1 MRFNMKK
8 RVAVFALISLSLLLV
23 ACSTGPT
30 PPQKGTPEFY
40 WQAATETFATADY
53 LKTADHLDS
62 IGRTENQFTN
72 KAQLWRLV
80 LTSGMTKAFMELGD
94 NYEFGARIN
103 KANPTPFR
111 KRVSNYRNMAAGLCL
126 QFAETIRAFKQTH
139 KEAEIALSFPFPT
152 GSAGQVPGLNKLS
165 NGIFLSDV
173 EQEATQKRM
182 LERCILIAVAKSAGA
197 GEDPAKAQALFQA
210 GEVKVPRAVFMTA
223 MANVLYEQSQLFTG
237 LKLDKPDQLK
247 LFANEALDT
256 LKGVPETKETKAL
269 TAKIQAALKKS

>member
-8 RVAVFALISLSLLLV
+8 RVAVFVLISLSLLLV

-30 PPQKGTPEFY
+30 PPRKGTPEFY
-40 WQAATETFATADY
+40 WQAAIETFQTADY

-62 IGRTENQFTN
+62 IGRTENQYTN

-80 LTSGMTKAFMELGD
+80 LTSGMTKAFTELGD

-111 KRVSNYRNMAAGLCL
+111 KRVSNYRNMAAGLSL
-126 QFAETIRAFKQTH
+126 QFAETIRAFKQSH
-139 KEAEIALSFPFPT
+139 KEPQIALSFPFPT

-165 NGIFLSDV
+165 NGIFLSDE
-173 EQEATQKRM
+173 EQEVTQTRM

-197 GEDPAKAQALFQA
+197 GEDTAKAQAMFQA

-237 LKLDKPDQLK
+237 MKLDEPDQLK

-269 TAKIQAALKKS
+269 TAKIQAALKKK

>member
-1 MRFNMKK
+1 MRFDTKK
-8 RVAVFALISLSLLLV
+8 QVAVFALIFLSLLLV
-23 ACSTGPT
+23 ACSTGPA
-30 PPQKGTPEFY
+30 PPRMGTPEFY
-40 WQAATETFATADY
+40 WQAARETFGTADY
-53 LKTADHLDS
+53 LKTADHLDA
-62 IGRTENQFTN
+62 IGRTENQYTS
-72 KAQLWRLV
+72 KAQTWRLV

-94 NYEFGARIN
+94 NYEYGARIN

-126 QFAETIRAFKQTH
+126 QFAETIRAFKQSH
-139 KEAEIALSFPFPT
+139 KEPEITLSFPFPT

-165 NGIFLSDV
+165 NGIFLSEA

-182 LERCILIAVAKSAGA
+182 LERSILIAVAKSAGA
-197 GEDPAKAQALFQA
+197 GEDTAKAQAMFQA
-210 GEVKVPRAVFMTA
+210 GEVKVTRAMFMTA

-256 LKGVPETKETKAL
+256 LKGVPVTKETKAL
-269 TAKIQAALKKS
+269 TAKIQAALKKP